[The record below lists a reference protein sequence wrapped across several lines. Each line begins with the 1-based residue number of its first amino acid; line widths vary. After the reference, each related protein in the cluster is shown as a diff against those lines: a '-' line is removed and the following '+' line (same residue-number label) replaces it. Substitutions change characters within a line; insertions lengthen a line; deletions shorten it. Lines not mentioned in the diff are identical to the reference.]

1 MPYVRK
7 PAVDIS
13 KLAQLMQA
21 QLEAD
26 RAVTEEVARLRHAG
40 ASWLD
45 IAEVTGGQRQAA
57 QRRYQN
63 LEAPLYTARGQR
75 TAFGWIVS
83 VAGVPAAVFHYPSN
97 EQPSKEWV
105 HVNLGAVLDR
115 SPEAFRVQLDF
126 DYEGLAL

>member
-1 MPYVRK
+1 M
-7 PAVDIS
+7 DTS

-26 RAVTEEVARLRHAG
+26 QAVTREIARLRHAG

-45 IAEVTGGQRQAA
+45 IAEVTGGQRQGV
-57 QRRYQN
+57 QRRYQK

-75 TAFGWIVS
+75 TSVGWIVG

-97 EQPSKEWV
+97 ERPSMEWV
-105 HVNLGAVLDR
+105 HVNLAAVLDR
-115 SPEAFRVQLDF
+115 PTEAFQVQLDF